1 MRKCTVFGHVD
12 FALWQ
17 VKTARSEEGV
27 AMLYVLNCCVT
38 FSANHAYV
46 NHDIVFCALLL
57 YIEKQIVSAT
67 IFMKNYGSRNDSS
80 TEFTYICIVL
90 GSYRVTC
97 VNHF

>member
-12 FALWQ
+12 LALWQ
-17 VKTARSEEGV
+17 VKTARPEEGV
-27 AMLYVLNCCVT
+27 AMIYVLPCCVT
-38 FSANHAYV
+38 FSANHAHV
-46 NHDIVFCALLL
+46 NHDVVFCALLLL

-80 TEFTYICIVL
+80 TKFTYIVL